1 MNTMLTS
8 AKSPSSTKSFSYNES
23 PRSSVSSS
31 FFDSTL
37 FLQRNTQEE
46 EEEFV
51 APINIYHEHRNQIEE
66 DKKARTELDTEMLDD
81 DLYCPVQQRE
91 VNNTTSKEFNTEN
104 FNSLFPQ
111 FSFSSNNYG
120 GMMESNETVTWDYN
134 VFNTNNNMFGTDIVA
149 CQ

>member
-1 MNTMLTS
+1 MLTS
-8 AKSPSSTKSFSYNES
+8 AKSSSTKSFSYNES

-31 FFDSTL
+31 FSDSTF

-51 APINIYHEHRNQIEE
+51 APINIYHEHRNHIEE
-66 DKKARTELDTEMLDD
+66 DKKARTELDTEILDD

-120 GMMESNETVTWDYN
+120 RIMESNETVTWDYN
-134 VFNTNNNMFGTDIVA
+134 VFNTTNNMFGTDIVA